1 MPEATKEQIKRFM
14 KDETMSRAVRSAIRL
29 IFLKT
34 PKTNDVQ
41 TLAAAWLA
49 KDRFEEAWRELTQI
63 SKSER
68 GEVKVEENIGL

>member
-14 KDETMSRAVRSAIRL
+14 KDETMSKAIRSALRL

-49 KDRFEEAWRELTQI
+49 KDRFEDAWRELTNI
-63 SKSER
+63 AKNEKS
-68 GEVKVEENIGL
+68 EVKVEENIGL